1 VPPAAPATAAVPA
14 RRRILDTARRLFA
27 AEGIQAAGVDR
38 IVAEAQVVK
47 ATFYRHFPAKDDLVC
62 AYLAELSERQ
72 LAALRRLPADAELP
86 HALVEIVGG
95 PPYRGSPFINA
106 AAEYADPDH
115 PVRRLIGRHR
125 RAFRELLVPCPRCPP
140 AQTRAP
146 SPDCTWSCATVWWR
160 VPTSTRAPIASKAP
174 STLPTVRT
182 VASPRPC
189 RSGAAG
195 V

>member
-1 VPPAAPATAAVPA
+1 MPPAAPATAAVPA

-86 HALVEIVGG
+86 RALVEIVGG

-115 PVRRLIGRHR
+115 PVRRLISRHR
-125 RAFRELLVPCPRCPP
+125 RAFRELLVALPAVSARPDPR
-140 AQTRAP
+140 A
-146 SPDCTWSCATVWWR
+146 
-160 VPTSTRAPIASKAP
+160 
-174 STLPTVRT
+174 
-182 VASPRPC
+182 VAGLYLVLC
-189 RSGAAG
+189 DGLVAG
-195 V
+195 TYLDPGTDR

>member
-14 RRRILDTARRLFA
+14 RRRILDTAHRLFA

-86 HALVEIVGG
+86 RALVEIVGG

-115 PVRRLIGRHR
+115 PVRRLISRHR
-125 RAFRELLVPCPRCPP
+125 RAFRELLVALPAVSARPDPR
-140 AQTRAP
+140 A
-146 SPDCTWSCATVWWR
+146 
-160 VPTSTRAPIASKAP
+160 
-174 STLPTVRT
+174 
-182 VASPRPC
+182 VAGLYLVLC
-189 RSGAAG
+189 DGLVAG
-195 V
+195 TYLDPGTDR